1 MLSTPPFR
9 TFLQQLN
16 GSLAN
21 GAPLAS
27 LSPTALLDKVE
38 GEMRT
43 AELVHN
49 FGFRYP
55 RSCGVDV
62 TIENVPDF
70 PDFYNQWTIQALGVV
85 PIDAGNNRFMEVAE
99 TNLFGFAPFKNASS
113 PDLATATDRPIYGA
127 LNFYRDSAA
136 NLQCGPVA
144 AVLSKEFLGER
155 ASAFP
160 VDTCVLSF
168 SSACCILPGKSA
180 DGVGGGQG
188 QLRWQL

>member
-1 MLSTPPFR
+1 MSLANAAAVPGQAARPSVIAMLSTPCFR

-16 GSLAN
+16 GSLAH

-27 LSPTALLDKVE
+27 LDPTALLDRVE

-70 PDFYNQWTIQALGVV
+70 PDYYNQWTIQALG
-85 PIDAGNNRFMEVAE
+85 GTKF
-99 TNLFGFAPFKNASS
+99 
-113 PDLATATDRPIYGA
+113 
-127 LNFYRDSAA
+127 
-136 NLQCGPVA
+136 
-144 AVLSKEFLGER
+144 
-155 ASAFP
+155 
-160 VDTCVLSF
+160 
-168 SSACCILPGKSA
+168 
-180 DGVGGGQG
+180 
-188 QLRWQL
+188 